1 MENLWLLRDAINPF
15 LNWCSFNLLGQSATI
30 LRNLYQIIG
39 HIKNRK
45 RTWLISVSYLSSPFL
60 SLLCSGLWRS
70 QGGALW
76 GRWRI
81 HFDLRQDFSC
91 TNLSSFLCLSWPCFL
106 LPSPFQH
113 TFHVVF
119 SLLSSIAR
127 QNHPRKPICTR
138 ILAGP
143 RFLAGVIWIFK
154 ECRATAVPRAGSCAV
169 PAQVPVS
176 LCARSAQCGVIVRYF
191 SLHYFLSTSRK
202 NMIIYPSIS
211 YFRISYKNPKETA
224 FNLNNFSFNF
234 SG

>member
-1 MENLWLLRDAINPF
+1 MENLWLFGVAIRPF
-15 LNWCSFNLLGQSATI
+15 LNWCSYNPRGQSATI
-30 LRNLYQIIG
+30 LHNLYQIIG
-39 HIKNRK
+39 HIKNQK
-45 RTWLISVSYLSSPFL
+45 RTWLIFVSYLSFPFL

-76 GRWRI
+76 GRRRI
-81 HFDLRQDFSC
+81 HFDLRQDFPY
-91 TNLSSFLCLSWPCFL
+91 TNLSSLLGLSWLCFQ
-106 LPSPFQH
+106 LPFPFQH

-143 RFLAGVIWIFK
+143 RFLAGVIWTFK

-176 LCARSAQCGVIVRYF
+176 LCVRSAQCGVIVRYF
-191 SLHYFLSTSRK
+191 SWHYFLSTSRN

-224 FNLNNFSFNF
+224 FNLNNFSINF
-234 SG
+234 SE